1 MASDSYL
8 GNPLIKK
15 SNVAINFTAEQIQ
28 EYVKC
33 AKDPV
38 YFIQNY
44 VKIVNID
51 LGLVTFK
58 LYPYQQSIVESACDN
73 RFVICKMPRQCGK
86 TTTIVGVI
94 LWHTLFNEN
103 YNVAILA
110 HKAAQS
116 REILSRIQFA
126 YEHLPK
132 WLQQGVVEWNKGNIE
147 LENGSK
153 ILASATSSSA
163 IRGGSFNCI
172 SGNSNITILFDNKE
186 FDITIDQ
193 LNILLANSSR
203 NINIINNEI
212 QDILLDEVD
221 LDVFREQIHKMVLSN
236 NNQRKNP
243 LSTNNRQILNRVS
256 SHNSKMYG
264 RNGRNH
270 KFSISSNKRT
280 YISSSSIN
288 KNDFRKQYK
297 EEITFCIQPND
308 QWQTRNHVEN
318 ELVRSNV
325 LYKRIVQITK
335 RPYDREISFQR
346 NKNQNVESSQGK
358 NSFRGNETETIY
370 CDEREKC
377 AQNYGMETKN
387 FFSPYRNEKNQN
399 SFGQSK
405 QEPRKNTKNC
415 GKTPRNEKNGRIQEK
430 NERSSQGKNSL
441 EQRIEI
447 KTANGFKKFRGIR
460 KTLKQPVIQLI
471 LSCGNSIICTPNHK
485 ISTTLGWK
493 EAKGCGGFYVNTQYG
508 HSIVDS
514 IINANSTDVFDIL
527 HVEDENSFYANNI
540 LVHNCIYLD
549 EFAFVPNNLQEQFFA
564 SVYPTISSGSSS
576 KVLITS
582 TPNGLNLFYKL
593 WADSQDGKNDY
604 KGIEVH
610 WSETPGRDEQWK
622 QQTIRN
628 TSEQQFRV
636 EYGTEF
642 LGSSNTLIDPAKL
655 QTLVFTYPI
664 KTVSYFGSDL
674 KVYTAP
680 IKNNKYIITVDVAHG
695 AGLDYS
701 ICQVIDITYVPY
713 KQVATYKNNTIHT
726 LVFPDVIRNIAIYYN
741 EALILVEINDIGKQ
755 VVDSLH
761 YDLEYEGILTVDK
774 SIAAGQKLTGGFGTR
789 TQMGVRTT
797 TQVKRI
803 GCSNLKTLIE
813 SDKLLL
819 CDFDTI
825 NELFRFVS
833 TRNTF
838 QAEDGNDDLV
848 MGLVLFSWL
857 INQPYFKD
865 MSENDV
871 HKVLV
876 EAAMENDLLSF
887 IVDEDYM
894 SYGSE
899 PIDVSPD
906 QFDPFLAN

>member
-163 IRGGSFNCI
+163 IRGGSFN
-172 SGNSNITILFDNKE
+172 
-186 FDITIDQ
+186 
-193 LNILLANSSR
+193 
-203 NINIINNEI
+203 
-212 QDILLDEVD
+212 
-221 LDVFREQIHKMVLSN
+221 M
-236 NNQRKNP
+236 
-243 LSTNNRQILNRVS
+243 
-256 SHNSKMYG
+256 
-264 RNGRNH
+264 
-270 KFSISSNKRT
+270 
-280 YISSSSIN
+280 
-288 KNDFRKQYK
+288 
-297 EEITFCIQPND
+297 
-308 QWQTRNHVEN
+308 
-318 ELVRSNV
+318 
-325 LYKRIVQITK
+325 
-335 RPYDREISFQR
+335 
-346 NKNQNVESSQGK
+346 
-358 NSFRGNETETIY
+358 
-370 CDEREKC
+370 
-377 AQNYGMETKN
+377 
-387 FFSPYRNEKNQN
+387 
-399 SFGQSK
+399 
-405 QEPRKNTKNC
+405 
-415 GKTPRNEKNGRIQEK
+415 
-430 NERSSQGKNSL
+430 
-441 EQRIEI
+441 
-447 KTANGFKKFRGIR
+447 
-460 KTLKQPVIQLI
+460 
-471 LSCGNSIICTPNHK
+471 
-485 ISTTLGWK
+485 
-493 EAKGCGGFYVNTQYG
+493 
-508 HSIVDS
+508 
-514 IINANSTDVFDIL
+514 
-527 HVEDENSFYANNI
+527 
-540 LVHNCIYLD
+540 IYLD

-564 SVYPTISSGSSS
+564 SVYPTISSGSTS

-593 WADSQDGKNDY
+593 WADSQDNKNDY
-604 KGIEVH
+604 HGIDVH

>member
-1 MASDSYL
+1 
-8 GNPLIKK
+8 
-15 SNVAINFTAEQIQ
+15 
-28 EYVKC
+28 
-33 AKDPV
+33 
-38 YFIQNY
+38 
-44 VKIVNID
+44 
-51 LGLVTFK
+51 
-58 LYPYQQSIVESACDN
+58 
-73 RFVICKMPRQCGK
+73 MPRQCGK

-163 IRGGSFNCI
+163 IRGGSFN
-172 SGNSNITILFDNKE
+172 
-186 FDITIDQ
+186 
-193 LNILLANSSR
+193 
-203 NINIINNEI
+203 
-212 QDILLDEVD
+212 
-221 LDVFREQIHKMVLSN
+221 M
-236 NNQRKNP
+236 
-243 LSTNNRQILNRVS
+243 
-256 SHNSKMYG
+256 
-264 RNGRNH
+264 
-270 KFSISSNKRT
+270 
-280 YISSSSIN
+280 
-288 KNDFRKQYK
+288 
-297 EEITFCIQPND
+297 
-308 QWQTRNHVEN
+308 
-318 ELVRSNV
+318 
-325 LYKRIVQITK
+325 
-335 RPYDREISFQR
+335 
-346 NKNQNVESSQGK
+346 
-358 NSFRGNETETIY
+358 
-370 CDEREKC
+370 
-377 AQNYGMETKN
+377 
-387 FFSPYRNEKNQN
+387 
-399 SFGQSK
+399 
-405 QEPRKNTKNC
+405 
-415 GKTPRNEKNGRIQEK
+415 
-430 NERSSQGKNSL
+430 
-441 EQRIEI
+441 
-447 KTANGFKKFRGIR
+447 
-460 KTLKQPVIQLI
+460 
-471 LSCGNSIICTPNHK
+471 
-485 ISTTLGWK
+485 
-493 EAKGCGGFYVNTQYG
+493 
-508 HSIVDS
+508 
-514 IINANSTDVFDIL
+514 
-527 HVEDENSFYANNI
+527 
-540 LVHNCIYLD
+540 IYLD

-564 SVYPTISSGSSS
+564 SVYPTISSGSTS

-593 WADSQDGKNDY
+593 WADSQDNKNDY
-604 KGIEVH
+604 HGIDVH

-664 KTVSYFGSDL
+664 KTVPYFGSDL

-833 TRNTF
+833 IRNTF

>member
-163 IRGGSFNCI
+163 IRGGSFN
-172 SGNSNITILFDNKE
+172 
-186 FDITIDQ
+186 
-193 LNILLANSSR
+193 
-203 NINIINNEI
+203 
-212 QDILLDEVD
+212 
-221 LDVFREQIHKMVLSN
+221 M
-236 NNQRKNP
+236 
-243 LSTNNRQILNRVS
+243 
-256 SHNSKMYG
+256 
-264 RNGRNH
+264 
-270 KFSISSNKRT
+270 
-280 YISSSSIN
+280 
-288 KNDFRKQYK
+288 
-297 EEITFCIQPND
+297 
-308 QWQTRNHVEN
+308 
-318 ELVRSNV
+318 
-325 LYKRIVQITK
+325 
-335 RPYDREISFQR
+335 
-346 NKNQNVESSQGK
+346 
-358 NSFRGNETETIY
+358 
-370 CDEREKC
+370 
-377 AQNYGMETKN
+377 
-387 FFSPYRNEKNQN
+387 
-399 SFGQSK
+399 
-405 QEPRKNTKNC
+405 
-415 GKTPRNEKNGRIQEK
+415 
-430 NERSSQGKNSL
+430 
-441 EQRIEI
+441 
-447 KTANGFKKFRGIR
+447 
-460 KTLKQPVIQLI
+460 
-471 LSCGNSIICTPNHK
+471 
-485 ISTTLGWK
+485 
-493 EAKGCGGFYVNTQYG
+493 
-508 HSIVDS
+508 
-514 IINANSTDVFDIL
+514 
-527 HVEDENSFYANNI
+527 
-540 LVHNCIYLD
+540 IYLD

-564 SVYPTISSGSSS
+564 SVYPTISSGSTS

-593 WADSQDGKNDY
+593 WADSQDNKNDY
-604 KGIEVH
+604 HGIDVH
-610 WSETPGRDEQWK
+610 WSDTPGRDEKWK
-622 QQTIRN
+622 LETIRN

-636 EYGTEF
+636 EYGCEF

-664 KTVSYFGSDL
+664 KTVPYFGSDL

-680 IKNNKYIITVDVAHG
+680 AKNNKYIITVDVAQG

-701 ICQVIDITYVPY
+701 ICQVIDITSVPY
-713 KQVATYKNNTIHT
+713 KQVATYKNNIIHT
-726 LVFPDVIRNIAIYYN
+726 LVFPDVIRNIAMYYN

-813 SDKLLL
+813 SDKLLV

-833 TRNTF
+833 VRNTF

-865 MSENDV
+865 MSDNDV

-876 EAAMENDLLSF
+876 EAAMEDDLLPF

-894 SYGSE
+894 SYGNE

-906 QFDPFLAN
+906 QFDPYLTN

>member
-58 LYPYQQSIVESACDN
+58 LYPYQQSIVESACSN

-163 IRGGSFNCI
+163 IRGGSFN
-172 SGNSNITILFDNKE
+172 
-186 FDITIDQ
+186 
-193 LNILLANSSR
+193 
-203 NINIINNEI
+203 
-212 QDILLDEVD
+212 
-221 LDVFREQIHKMVLSN
+221 M
-236 NNQRKNP
+236 
-243 LSTNNRQILNRVS
+243 
-256 SHNSKMYG
+256 
-264 RNGRNH
+264 
-270 KFSISSNKRT
+270 
-280 YISSSSIN
+280 
-288 KNDFRKQYK
+288 
-297 EEITFCIQPND
+297 
-308 QWQTRNHVEN
+308 
-318 ELVRSNV
+318 
-325 LYKRIVQITK
+325 
-335 RPYDREISFQR
+335 
-346 NKNQNVESSQGK
+346 
-358 NSFRGNETETIY
+358 
-370 CDEREKC
+370 
-377 AQNYGMETKN
+377 
-387 FFSPYRNEKNQN
+387 
-399 SFGQSK
+399 
-405 QEPRKNTKNC
+405 
-415 GKTPRNEKNGRIQEK
+415 
-430 NERSSQGKNSL
+430 
-441 EQRIEI
+441 
-447 KTANGFKKFRGIR
+447 
-460 KTLKQPVIQLI
+460 
-471 LSCGNSIICTPNHK
+471 
-485 ISTTLGWK
+485 
-493 EAKGCGGFYVNTQYG
+493 
-508 HSIVDS
+508 
-514 IINANSTDVFDIL
+514 
-527 HVEDENSFYANNI
+527 
-540 LVHNCIYLD
+540 IYLD

-564 SVYPTISSGSSS
+564 SVYPTISSGSTS

-593 WADSQDGKNDY
+593 WADSQDSKNDY
-604 KGIEVH
+604 HGIDVH
-610 WSETPGRDEQWK
+610 WSDTPGRDEKWK
-622 QQTIRN
+622 LETIRN

-636 EYGTEF
+636 EYGCEF

-664 KTVSYFGSDL
+664 KTVPYFGSDL
-674 KVYTAP
+674 KVYAAP
-680 IKNNKYIITVDVAHG
+680 VKNNKYIITVDVAQG

-701 ICQVIDITYVPY
+701 ICQVIDITSVPY
-713 KQVATYKNNTIHT
+713 KQVATYKNNIIHT
-726 LVFPDVIRNIAIYYN
+726 LVFPDVIRNIAMYYN

-813 SDKLLL
+813 SDKLLV

-833 TRNTF
+833 VRNTF

-865 MSENDV
+865 MSDNDV

-876 EAAMENDLLSF
+876 EAAMEDDLLPF

-894 SYGSE
+894 SYGNE
-899 PIDVSPD
+899 PIDVSHD
-906 QFDPFLAN
+906 QFDPYLAN